1 MLLYHGSNIE
11 IQNPDLKMS
20 KRYLDFGAGFYL
32 TSNNEQAIQFAGKVV
47 LRAARMSK
55 TPGVATV
62 SMYDF
67 DLDAA
72 NALYVKRFHS
82 ANDEWLDY
90 VVTNRRGEIWDEN
103 YDIVIGPV
111 ADDDVFAVIGYYESG
126 LFTKEQV
133 LAALKIK
140 KLFNQYTF
148 KTSDAINT
156 LQFVKSHIY

>member
-1 MLLYHGSNIE
+1 
-11 IQNPDLKMS
+11 MS
-20 KRYLDFGAGFYL
+20 KD
-32 TSNNEQAIQFAGKVV
+32 
-47 LRAARMSK
+47 
-55 TPGVATV
+55 PGVATV

-111 ADDDVFAVIGYYESG
+111 ADDDVFAVIGYYENG
-126 LFTKEQV
+126 LFTKEQT

-140 KLFNQYTF
+140 NLFNQYTF

-156 LQFVKSHIY
+156 LQFVNSHTY